1 MSITGADDDSIMI
14 LQEVGVMIIVLD
26 KIGQITFTDLYGPL
40 RIRRVSPCR

>member
-26 KIGQITFTDLYGPL
+26 KIGQITITDHYGPL
-40 RIRRVSPCR
+40 RIRRV